1 MQGAPHGFKA
11 EGDNLPG
18 ALRIVAGE
26 FDGVSASDRNRA
38 SPKARY
44 ASLRNISF
52 TDSWHIS
59 LSSGKLSFTWRRVS
73 SVMRSLSAIRRI
85 ALCSIGLR
93 TPQSI

>member
-1 MQGAPHGFKA
+1 MQGVPHGFKA

-26 FDGVSASDRNRA
+26 FDGGFRQRQKQGVD
-38 SPKARY
+38 